1 MTKET
6 LFPFRFARYRPYP
19 MVILSGLLLAL
30 SFPPLPFAFLSYI
43 AFVPLLLVIDRTPDK
58 LFEDRFWGFFKAIFV
73 LIWRFITLQFL
84 WRYKQKPWIYKRQII
99 SHNAQV
105 FRYAYTTFVIWNLGT
120 CYWLMMTAFGAD
132 SWQEVLTYIMS
143 GLVANLV
150 NPFLMTI
157 PIYLFS
163 LSRRTGW
170 SWLPPVS
177 LVVFWLTFE
186 FLHFNWDLSW
196 SWITLGHAF
205 TLFPKAIQYIELTGT
220 LGISLQILMINVLV
234 FSGLKVWEQAHQS
247 GFTEMRKLALASL
260 STAVVALL
268 TLPFIANIWL
278 LNPER
283 DVFQSVGNINV
294 RVIQPNIDPYE
305 KTSSYGSQIAIMDS
319 LIGSA
324 GIDSIDLVLMP
335 ETAISKGMY
344 QQCLREERLIQ
355 PFWQQVYLHNLS
367 LMSGFIE
374 FRLYPKDSN
383 PVPVHTYQFVDN
395 RVPSRCLNY
404 PEAFD
409 TIYLDQNNAS
419 FLLRTD
425 TVPQTFQKAKLVPMV
440 ERMPF
445 LDVLTFLKDWA
456 PALGGSVGGYGY
468 PDSVRNLV
476 LHTHDK
482 VAPMLCYESEY
493 GDYLRQFVAK
503 GARFMTIITNDGW
516 WGESSGHIQH
526 AHFASL
532 RAIETRRAIAR
543 SANTGI
549 SLFTDNK
556 GEISQPTDFWVPTFI
571 DGKLDLYDSQTFY
584 VKHGDYL
591 GYIAA
596 GLSLLL
602 LLLILIRNSRFGR
615 THKG

>member
-1 MTKET
+1 MSKES

-58 LFEDRFWGFFKAIFV
+58 LFEDRFWGLFKAFFV
-73 LIWRFITLQFL
+73 ILWRFITLQFI
-84 WRYKQKPWIYKRQII
+84 WRYKQKPWRYKRQII

-120 CYWLMMTAFGAD
+120 CYWLMMTAFGAE

-170 SWLPPVS
+170 SWLPPIS
-177 LVVFWLTFE
+177 FVVFWLTFE

-205 TLFPKAIQYIELTGT
+205 TLFPKAIQYIEFTGT
-220 LGISLQILMINVLV
+220 LGISLQVLLANVLV
-234 FSGLKVWEQAHQS
+234 FSGLKLWEQAVTAGYSISAKLKLSLCGSLLVLLIS
-247 GFTEMRKLALASL
+247 G
-260 STAVVALL
+260 
-268 TLPFIANIWL
+268 PFIANLWL
-278 LNPER
+278 LDESR
-283 DVFQSVGNINV
+283 DLFQSVGDLNV

-319 LIGSA
+319 LTGVA

-344 QQCLREERLIQ
+344 QHCLREERLIQ
-355 PFWQQVYLHNLS
+355 PLWQQVYRHNLS

-374 FRLYPKDSN
+374 FRLYPKDSI
-383 PVPVHTYQFVDN
+383 PVPIHTYQFVDN
-395 RVPSRCLNY
+395 RVPSRCIDY
-404 PEAFD
+404 PQPFD

-425 TVPQTFQKAKLVPMV
+425 TIPQTFQKAKLVPMV

-445 LDVLTFLKDWA
+445 LDVLTFLKDWG
-456 PALGGSVGGYGY
+456 PALGGSIGGYGY
-468 PDSVRNLV
+468 PDSIRNIV

-482 VAPMLCYESEY
+482 VAPMICYESEY
-493 GDYLRQFVAK
+493 GDYVRQFVAK
-503 GARFMTIITNDGW
+503 GARVMTIITNDGW
-516 WGESSGHIQH
+516 WGNSSGHIQH
-526 AHFASL
+526 AHFSTL
-532 RAIETRRAIAR
+532 RSIETRRAIAR

-549 SLFTDNK
+549 SLFTDSK
-556 GEISQPTDFWVPTFI
+556 GEIYQATEFWVATHI
-571 DGKLDLYDSQTFY
+571 DRKLSLYDGKTFY
-584 VKHGDYL
+584 VKHGDFL

-596 GLSLLL
+596 GLSLVL

-615 THKG
+615 TRSE